1 MKLNQNDQREEMA
14 AIGTMI
20 LVISVAII
28 LIIKTIFDL
37 WN

>member
-20 LVISVAII
+20 LLTAVAII
-28 LIIKTIFDL
+28 LVIKTIFAL

>member
-1 MKLNQNDQREEMA
+1 MKLNKDDRREEMS

-20 LVISVAII
+20 LVSAVAII
-28 LIIKTIFDL
+28 LIINFIFDL